1 MRDHLESL
9 DAAQGFAALS
19 HETRLTVFRAIM
31 RAGPQGLT
39 AGDLAERAQVT
50 PSNLSA
56 HLTVLTNSGLLTMR
70 RDGRRRYYAPAL
82 STVSQLV
89 RFLVEDCC
97 NGHPEVC
104 AQLPSSVQDE
114 TSGC

>member
-1 MRDHLESL
+1 MRDHTGDL
-9 DAAQGFAALS
+9 DAVQGFAALS
-19 HETRLTVFRAIM
+19 HETRLIVFRAIM
-31 RAGPQGLT
+31 RAGPQGVT
-39 AGDLAERAQVT
+39 AGALAERAQVS

-56 HLTVLTNSGLLTMR
+56 HLTVLTNSGLVTMR

-97 NGHPEVC
+97 DGHPDVC
-104 AQLPSSVQDE
+104 AQLPAASE
-114 TSGC
+114 PAATGC

>member
-1 MRDHLESL
+1 MRDASHLPS
-9 DAAQGFAALS
+9 AAQGFAALS
-19 HETRLTVFRAIM
+19 HETRLTVFRLIM

-39 AGDLAERAQVT
+39 AGALAAHAQVS

-56 HLTVLTNSGLLTMR
+56 HLTVLTSSGLVTMR
-70 RDGRRRYYAPAL
+70 RDGRRRFYAPAL
-82 STVSQLV
+82 STVTQLV

-104 AQLPSSVQDE
+104 AQLPSAAQPE
-114 TSGC
+114 ASGC

>member
-1 MRDHLESL
+1 LI
-9 DAAQGFAALS
+9 
-19 HETRLTVFRAIM
+19 VFRAIM
-31 RAGPQGLT
+31 RAGPQGIT
-39 AGDLAERAQVT
+39 AGELAERAQVS

-56 HLTVLTNSGLLTMR
+56 HLTVLTNSGLVTMR
-70 RDGRRRYYAPAL
+70 RDGRRRFYAPAL

-104 AQLPSSVQDE
+104 AQLPSGAE
-114 TSGC
+114 TEAPRC